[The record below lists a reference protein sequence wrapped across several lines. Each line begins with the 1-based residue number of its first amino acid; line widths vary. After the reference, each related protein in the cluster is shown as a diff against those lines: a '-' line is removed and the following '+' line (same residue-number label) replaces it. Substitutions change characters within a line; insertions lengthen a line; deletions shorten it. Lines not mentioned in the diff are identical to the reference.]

1 MELLETLIFCEP
13 YLAAEFFRASMTN
26 DGISCNISGK
36 TREREPATFWT
47 IYIHC
52 AGRTVVRS
60 ARRRLG
66 PESPAYDIFRGL
78 KPNGASVQ
86 PRLRGSS
93 QRPVSRT
100 NPAE

>member
-1 MELLETLIFCEP
+1 MFADLTLQQSS
-13 YLAAEFFRASMTN
+13 FRASMTN
-26 DGISCNISGK
+26 DGISCNIGGK
-36 TREREPATFWT
+36 IRECEPATFWT

-52 AGRTVVRS
+52 AGSSTVVRS

-66 PESPAYDIFRGL
+66 AESPAHDTYFCGFEPD
-78 KPNGASVQ
+78 GASVQ

-93 QRPVSRT
+93 QRPVSGT